1 MRSHSRPMLRARSP
15 TATSQ
20 NPQDSQIS
28 AVVIQ
33 DARWDGGQH
42 SMARPYSLDLREPVV
57 AAVEKGGL
65 SSRNAAVQF
74 GVGVST
80 AIRWVGR
87 LRKSGSIAPGKMGV
101 TSRGRSRVST
111 GPGFF
116 DGLRNAAEALALES
130 QFEHLA
136 HNLAKVRDVLYLI
149 RGTNYPIA
157 LEGALKAQ
165 GNFLHPRRRLCRG
178 RTYRVDRRKDA
189 GQRHRAL
196 RPPVQKKVFN
206 ICKKSLPAMARSFS

>member
-1 MRSHSRPMLRARSP
+1 MEASIQWLDPILLTFVNRWLRRLRRVVCPAGTRRCSLELASARRSDGWDGCARAAALRL
-15 TATSQ
+15 
-20 NPQDSQIS
+20 
-28 AVVIQ
+28 
-33 DARWDGGQH
+33 ARW
-42 SMARPYSLDLREPVV
+42 A
-57 AAVEKGGL
+57 
-65 SSRNAAVQF
+65 
-74 GVGVST
+74 
-80 AIRWVGR
+80 
-87 LRKSGSIAPGKMGV
+87 V

-116 DGLRNAAEALALES
+116 DGLRNAAEALALEP

-136 HNLAKVRDVLYLI
+136 HNLAKVRDVLYLV

-196 RPPVQKKVFN
+196 RPPIQKRYN